1 MLLGAMLAGQ
11 AFANAPV
18 AAVHALAY
26 PLGGNY
32 HIPHGLSNSLVLPH
46 VLRFNGPVASDLY
59 AEIAPLIMPNK
70 ILPEDTVATTEM
82 LADHFLS
89 LAADLGLQTTL
100 REMNIPE
107 GDLPKL
113 AEDSMLQQRLLIN
126 NPREL
131 DLEDAL
137 GIYQQAY

>member
-1 MLLGAMLAGQ
+1 
-11 AFANAPV
+11 
-18 AAVHALAY
+18 
-26 PLGGNY
+26 
-32 HIPHGLSNSLVLPH
+32 
-46 VLRFNGPVASDLY
+46 
-59 AEIAPLIMPNK
+59 
-70 ILPEDTVATTEM
+70 
-82 LADHFLS
+82 
-89 LAADLGLQTTL
+89 
-100 REMNIPE
+100 MNIPE

>member
-1 MLLGAMLAGQ
+1 
-11 AFANAPV
+11 
-18 AAVHALAY
+18 
-26 PLGGNY
+26 
-32 HIPHGLSNSLVLPH
+32 
-46 VLRFNGPVASDLY
+46 
-59 AEIAPLIMPNK
+59 MPNQ

-107 GDLPKL
+107 SDLPKL
-113 AEDSMLQQRLLIN
+113 AEDSMLQQRLLVN